1 MRLRRVFPGPLVLTC
16 KMPIDRALGT
26 LIKRLIEA
34 GEESYIKDKGGNPC
48 FCKKMS
54 ILIGL

>member
-1 MRLRRVFPGPLVLTC
+1 V
-16 KMPIDRALGT
+16 PIDQALVT
-26 LIKRLIEA
+26 IIKRLIEA
-34 GEESYIKDKGGNPC
+34 GEESYIKDKGGNMG

>member
-1 MRLRRVFPGPLVLTC
+1 
-16 KMPIDRALGT
+16 MPIDRALSG

-34 GEESYIKDKGGNPC
+34 GEESYIKDMGGNMC

-54 ILIGL
+54 ILIDL